1 MYDFVTGP
9 LAWLAFSVFFVG
21 VIARVVLYIRGL
33 DWKLDRVTYT
43 VNVSYGIKGALRSI
57 FQWLFPF
64 GTHSW
69 RFYPFMT
76 VLVFAFHIGILFT
89 PVFLIAHNLMMWER
103 WGIRLW
109 TLPEPVADF
118 LTLTVMVCAVF
129 LVLRRIALAEV
140 RILTTAYDYLVL
152 SIAVAPFFTGYMAHL
167 QAGRLP
173 VLADSAHSFRGNHAD
188 GHSIYQA
195 FPFCRLFFVPRAN
208 RNGFWHQTRRNE
220 KQRTD
225 LVTFT
230 D

>member
-9 LAWLAFSVFFVG
+9 LAWLAFSVFLVG
-21 VIARVVLYIRGL
+21 VFTRVVLYIRGL

-57 FQWLFPF
+57 FQWIFPF

-69 RFYPFMT
+69 RFYPFLT
-76 VLVFAFHIGILFT
+76 ILVFAFHIGILFT

-109 TLPEPVADF
+109 TLPEPFADF

-129 LVLRRIALAEV
+129 MILRRIALAEV

-152 SIAVAPFFTGYMAHL
+152 SIAVAPFFTGYMAHIQTGDYRFWL
-167 QAGRLP
+167 ILHILCGEIMLMAIPFTKLSHFVGFFLSRAQIGM
-173 VLADSAHSFRGNHAD
+173 DFGIKRGGMKNK
-188 GHSIYQA
+188 G
-195 FPFCRLFFVPRAN
+195 LT
-208 RNGFWHQTRRNE
+208 W
-220 KQRTD
+220 
-225 LVTFT
+225 
-230 D
+230 

>member
-9 LAWLAFSVFFVG
+9 LAWLAFTVFFVG

-43 VNVSYGIKGALRSI
+43 VNVSYGIKGAVRSI

-76 VLVFAFHIGILFT
+76 VLVFAFHICLLFT
-89 PVFLIAHNLMMWER
+89 PIFLIAHNLMMWER

-118 LTLTVMVCAVF
+118 LTLTVMICALF

-167 QAGRLP
+167 QTGDYRFWLILHILSGEIMLMAIPITKLSHFIGFFLSR
-173 VLADSAHSFRGNHAD
+173 AQIGMDFGIKRGGMKN
-188 GHSIYQA
+188 
-195 FPFCRLFFVPRAN
+195 
-208 RNGFWHQTRRNE
+208 NGLTW
-220 KQRTD
+220 
-225 LVTFT
+225 
-230 D
+230 